1 MTKSGSLEENYKDM
15 WLNQE
20 LSKYFT
26 INYIVLHLYF
36 VLTLT
41 FLAVFLCHVV
51 TQKYPRKSLL
61 FIFCSVYSFK
71 YIQADAELTGPNV
84 TKLSVGVAFGREELN
99 EAQSWQKGWKNKVQ
113 IQTVTIQSK
122 IWVFPFSLPSLNL
135 WNERKRTTQN

>member
-1 MTKSGSLEENYKDM
+1 MEENYKDM

-26 INYIVLHLYF
+26 IDYITYF

-61 FIFCSVYSFK
+61 FIFYSVYSFK

-122 IWVFPFSLPSLNL
+122 I
-135 WNERKRTTQN
+135 